1 MRPYLRVFDDVFYL
15 GKNQWHYFSS
25 GKFSFNESQRFF
37 KDFGRRYFDGA
48 SCCFYFGAW
57 KMRLHLWNFVSG
69 ILVRYIMARTTAAF
83 HLAPWRALF
92 FESWSGAW
100 EPFLPLTWGKE
111 RKASLTSAEDL
122 GLCPKSVII
131 SLWPSKPCHQFESTC
146 QNTGSRIFFFIRG
159 SSFPHN

>member
-1 MRPYLRVFDDVFYL
+1 MMYFIWENISGIIFPLENLVLMSHNVFLKIL
-15 GKNQWHYFSS
+15 GEDILMGPAVAFIS
-25 GKFSFNESQRFF
+25 GPGKWEQ
-37 KDFGRRYFDGA
+37 
-48 SCCFYFGAW
+48 
-57 KMRLHLWNFVSG
+57 LHLWNFVSG